1 LIYYLLPYLLDLSM
15 NQIPESIDFYENWA
29 GNPDFCIPGTGCV
42 CFGDGSLGG
51 AFDD

>member
-1 LIYYLLPYLLDLSM
+1 M
-15 NQIPESIDFYENWA
+15 NQIPESIDFGENWT
-29 GNPDFCIPGTGCV
+29 GNPDFCISWTDCV